1 MKIYLLNPPFMDG
14 FVRCG
19 RWQGV
24 KARGKTLYY
33 PIWLAYA
40 TGVLEEKGYDVR
52 LVDAIARKW
61 SNEETLHDIKK
72 FRPDML
78 VVDTNFSSMVNDVK
92 LAVDVKNKLNN
103 SLVTVIVGPP
113 AAVYTEK
120 FLLELGADIVARKE
134 IDFTL
139 PEIVEVLEEKRE
151 LASVLGISYVNDGL
165 VIHNP
170 ERPYLTSEELN
181 DLPFV
186 SKVYKRHLNI
196 SDYWLDHTLNP
207 MVQIITSRGCP
218 NLCTFCSWPENLMGR
233 KFRARSP
240 RNIADEI
247 EWILNNLSEVKEVF
261 FEDDAFTINKK
272 RVIEFT
278 NEIQKRNLKFNW
290 SCQARA
296 NLDYE
301 TMRMMKD
308 SGCRLLDVGFESGSN
323 TMLKN
328 MKKGLTVE
336 RAEKFTADAKK
347 AGLLILADFM
357 FGLPG
362 ETQDTMSQTVKFINE
377 IKPNLLQIAVATPIP
392 GTQFYEEVKEKG
404 YLLEDD
410 PSKTID
416 DNGFQK
422 CLVSYP
428 NLSSQELEKAV
439 DSALKGYYLNVS
451 YIPVAFSNIFRRNGV
466 NEFKKIIGSA
476 YLFLKYLGRHR
487 KSPS

>member
-1 MKIYLLNPPFMDG
+1 MKIYLLNPPFMEG

-61 SNEETLHDIKK
+61 SKEETLHDIKK
-72 FRPDML
+72 FSPDML
-78 VVDTNFSSMVNDVK
+78 VVDTNFSSMVNDVTF
-92 LAVDVKNKLNN
+92 AVNVKNKLKD
-103 SLVTVIVGPP
+103 SLATVIVGPP

-120 FLLELGADIVARKE
+120 ILLELGADIVARKE

-139 PEIVEVLEEKRE
+139 PEIVEVLEKKRE
-151 LASVLGISYVNDGL
+151 LTNVLGISYIKNGL

-170 ERPYLTSEELN
+170 ERPYLTSEELDN
-181 DLPFV
+181 LPFV

-233 KFRARSP
+233 KFRARSAK
-240 RNIADEI
+240 NIADEI
-247 EWILNNLSEVKEVF
+247 EWILSNLPEVKEVF
-261 FEDDAFTINKK
+261 FEDDAFTINKN

-278 NEIQKRNLKFNW
+278 KEVSNRNLKFNW

-301 TMRMMKD
+301 TMRMMKE

-323 TMLKN
+323 FMLKN

-336 RAEKFTADAKK
+336 RAKKFAADAKR

-362 ETQDTMSQTVKFINE
+362 ETHDTMNQTIKFIKE

-392 GTQFYEEVKEKG
+392 GTQFYELVKEKG

-410 PSKTID
+410 PCKTID

-428 NLSSQELEKAV
+428 NLSSQDIGKAV
-439 DSALKGYYLNVS
+439 DNALKSYYLSVS
-451 YIPVAFSNIFRRNGV
+451 YIPVALSNVFRKNGMNEFVKMMESARVFLGYLRRN
-466 NEFKKIIGSA
+466 K
-476 YLFLKYLGRHR
+476 
-487 KSPS
+487 